1 MSMDERLAAFI
12 NGDSLAVEVGAI
24 ETELAQLW
32 KSAAAQDYGRACT
45 STVLVYSPHEG
56 AYESAVHALAELTR
70 RHSCRIIAMI
80 AAPETDENESAA
92 YLSAHFHDVEG
103 KKVGCEQ
110 ITLIARGNKVDQL
123 AEMAMPLLV
132 EKLPVALWWQGDLP
146 EENVLFEKLLAVCRH
161 LIFDSADGRDV
172 GNALSQ
178 ARALSLYWKNG
189 VGGDLNWLRL
199 SPWRDLLARF
209 MASEPAASLRNH
221 VSEVA
226 LEVSAAPEGDVH
238 FAKPFLLLGW
248 LANLLSWKL
257 NEPLTPAGENVFL
270 TGWQNKDTEVAGKIT
285 LRNPEADSEAPT
297 AAGAIMSAQ
306 ISFRPNEAPVVVSM
320 MRNLQTAQVTIRVS
334 NGGQILSEST
344 ANFPEATVADLLAQE
359 IVRNSRDTD
368 YESALRFAT
377 QLI

>member
-12 NGDSLAVEVGAI
+12 NGESLAVEAGAI

-45 STVLVYSPHEG
+45 STLLVYSPHEG

-70 RHSCRIIAMI
+70 RHSCRIVAMI
-80 AAPETDENESAA
+80 AAPEADENESSA
-92 YLSAHFHDVEG
+92 YLSAYFHDAGG
-103 KKVGCEQ
+103 KKMGCEQ
-110 ITLIARGNKVDQL
+110 ITFVARGNTVDQL
-123 AEMAMPLLV
+123 AEMAAPLLV

-146 EENVLFEKLLAVCRH
+146 EENVLFEKLLSTCGH

-172 GNALSQ
+172 GNTLSQ
-178 ARALSLYWKNG
+178 ARALSLHWKNG
-189 VGGDLNWLRL
+189 IGGDLNWLRL
-199 SPWRDLLARF
+199 APWRNLIARF
-209 MASEPAASLRNH
+209 MESELAASLRNQLA
-221 VSEVA
+221 EVA

-270 TGWQNKDTEVAGKIT
+270 TNWQNKDKEVAGKIA
-285 LRNPEADSEAPT
+285 LRKSEADSRA
-297 AAGAIMSAQ
+297 MLSAQ
-306 ISFRPNEAPVVVSM
+306 ILFRPNDIPVVVAM
-320 MRNLQTAQVTIRVS
+320 QRDLPAAQVAIRVS
-334 NGGQILSEST
+334 NGGQVLSEST
-344 ANFPEATVADLLAQE
+344 ANFPEATMADLLAQE
-359 IVRNSRDTD
+359 LGRDRRDAD

>member
-1 MSMDERLAAFI
+1 MSTDERVAAFI
-12 NGDSLAVEVGAI
+12 NGESLAVEIGAI

-32 KSAAAQDYGRACT
+32 KSAAEKNHARACA
-45 STVLVYSPHEG
+45 STVLIYSPHEG
-56 AYESAVHALAELTR
+56 AYERAVPALAVLTR

-80 AAPETDENESAA
+80 ADPEAGENEISA
-92 YLSAHFHDVEG
+92 YISTHVHDADG

-110 ITLIARGNKVDQL
+110 ITLIARGNQVDQL
-123 AEMAMPLLV
+123 AETATPLLL

-146 EENVLFEKLLAVCRH
+146 EEHVLFEKLLATCRH

-172 GNALSQ
+172 GNTLSQ

-189 VGGDLNWLRL
+189 TGGDLNWLRL
-199 SPWRDLLARF
+199 APWRDLLARF
-209 MASEPAASLRNH
+209 MESEPAASLRNQ

-226 LEVSAAPEGDVH
+226 LEVIAAPEGDVH

-270 TGWQNKDTEVAGKIT
+270 TGWQNKDKAVAGKIA
-285 LRNPEADSEAPT
+285 LRNPETDSAAPV
-297 AAGAIMSAQ
+297 AAGVIMSAQ
-306 ISFRPNEAPVVVSM
+306 ISFQPNEAPVVVSM
-320 MRNLQTAQVTIRVS
+320 QRDLPTAQITIRVS
-334 NGGQILSEST
+334 NGGQVLSEST
-344 ANFPEATVADLLAQE
+344 ANFPEATMADLLAQAMA
-359 IVRNSRDTD
+359 RDNRDTE
-368 YESALRFAT
+368 YEGALRFAT